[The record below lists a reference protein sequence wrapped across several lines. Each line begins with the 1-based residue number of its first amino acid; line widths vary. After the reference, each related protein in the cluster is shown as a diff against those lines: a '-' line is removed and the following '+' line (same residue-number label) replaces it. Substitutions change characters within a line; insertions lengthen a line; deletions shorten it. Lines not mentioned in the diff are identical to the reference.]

1 MNDFEEF
8 NMICDHAK
16 ESGLP
21 ISVVKQIARLAK
33 AIVDGKRAM
42 DAADSSKSYFEQ
54 LEVMLTLVQRNAGEA
69 LAALADFRKAIVE
82 EMGK

>member
-8 NMICDHAK
+8 KMISDHAK

-33 AIVDGKRAM
+33 AIVLAKRAM
-42 DAADSSKSYFEQ
+42 DAANEDKTNFER
-54 LEVMLTLVQRNAGEA
+54 LEVMLSLVQRHSGEA
-69 LAALADFRKAIVE
+69 LAALADFRKAVVE
-82 EMGK
+82 EVSK